1 MARAGMAAAL
11 ALLTAC
17 AGAAAPVAAP
27 APAQTLPT
35 LHVLTIGV
43 EHYLDRALRQE
54 GAEGDAAAFADS
66 LRATAVGA
74 YAVSET
80 RLIGASATRE
90 AVAAAMDGIIAG
102 AKPSDAFA
110 LYYRGLGSPRF
121 LVLADSLPMP
131 PPPSAPGASPPES
144 FERRLLRTDQL
155 ARWLVQLPA
164 RARVLVLDA
173 PDAAAMFQELRP
185 LIAATPGAPAAPT
198 DLTAFAM
205 HGPPIETLGADGR
218 VHGVLTESLLHALG
232 EARDTSAVVLASSVA
247 LTVLARLDHPVLV
260 HQAGGDIVVG
270 AREDADGR
278 ARARALQ
285 SAEPWTNACGAACPR
300 VEATAVEN
308 TYTLVGRAQSLPAG
322 SLLFVNG
329 RRVRLEGTRFEVEL
343 APAALR
349 SDLRV
354 RALLPD
360 GARFETVLRLP

>member
-1 MARAGMAAAL
+1 MAFAL

-27 APAQTLPT
+27 APERTRPT

-43 EHYLDRALRQE
+43 EHYLDPSLRQE

-74 YAVSET
+74 YTVAET
-80 RLIGASATRE
+80 RLIGAAATRE
-90 AVAAAMDGIIAG
+90 AVAAAMARIIAR
-102 AKPSDAFA
+102 ATPVDAFA

-121 LVLADSLPMP
+121 LVLADSAPLP
-131 PPPSAPGASPPES
+131 PPPGVAGASPPES
-144 FERRLLRTDQL
+144 FERRLLRHDQL
-155 ARWLVQLPA
+155 ARWLMEL
-164 RARVLVLDA
+164 RTRSRVLVLDA

-185 LIAATPGAPAAPT
+185 LLAATPGSTTAPS
-198 DLTAFAM
+198 DLIVFAL

-218 VHGVLTESLLHALG
+218 VHGVLTEAVLHALG
-232 EARDTSAVVLASSVA
+232 AARDTSAVVLASSVA

-278 ARARALQ
+278 SRARALM
-285 SAEPWTNACGAACPR
+285 SAEPWANECGAACPR
-300 VEATAVEN
+300 VDVTAVEN
-308 TYTLVGRAQSLPAG
+308 TYTLVGRAQALPAG

-329 RRVRLEGTRFEVEL
+329 RRVRLEGTHFEVEL

-349 SDLRV
+349 ADLRV